1 MMSKAKTQLPK
12 KLLGYTSVQDYSL
25 YTHIDQAVWRYVMR
39 ISFPYFKKY
48 AHESYVKG
56 IEMVG
61 IPMDKIPKIDEM
73 DQNFDSFGWG
83 AVSVKGFIPPI
94 IFMEFLARK
103 VLPIAVDIRTSKNI
117 TYTPA
122 PDIIHEAAGHAPI
135 IANKDYADYL
145 SAYGEISQKAI
156 ESKYDAEQY
165 EIVRKLSLLK
175 DNPNADPKILNK
187 IENKFKNLS
196 KKKTWLSEASELARM
211 NWWTIEYGLV
221 GDLTKPKIYGA
232 GLLSSVSESVTS
244 LTKNVKKIPL
254 NKNCIKQPYNITE
267 PQPQLFVTKDFKK
280 LKTILIEYSK
290 TMAFKTGGGQALEK
304 AILSK
309 HITTTVMD
317 SGLQI
322 SGILEKCILNKR
334 QELAY
339 MTYNGGTQ
347 LSFKDCQL
355 EGHSKEF
362 HSEGYGCAIGKV
374 SAINKPLHDLDN
386 EELILIG
393 IIKNNYAEIKFVTGL
408 IVSGFINDIL
418 KIKKKP
424 ILINFKN
431 ASVKLDNKDL
441 FKPEWGEYDLACG
454 EKIISI
460 YGGPADWKKFNNST
474 NNIDNKAYQ
483 SSNLT
488 IDNVELN
495 QLYEKVETLKVKKVS
510 NKDYVQILKTVYAS
524 YPNEWLVCMNIYEII
539 FNDSSLKD
547 EITFL
552 RNHLRKFKNDLQL
565 SDAIKRGIELIE
577 NSI

>member
-12 KLLGYTSVQDYSL
+12 KLLEYTSVQDYSL

-73 DQNFDSFGWG
+73 DQKLDSFGWG

-165 EIVRKLSLLK
+165 EIVRELSVLK

-280 LKTILIEYSK
+280 LKTILLKYSK

-322 SGILEKCILNKR
+322 SGVIEKCILNKR

-374 SAINKPLHDLDN
+374 SAINKPLHNLDN
-386 EELILIG
+386 EELISTG

-408 IVSGFINDIL
+408 TVSGFINDIL
-418 KIKKKP
+418 KINKKP
-424 ILINFKN
+424 ILINFKD

-454 EKIISI
+454 GKIISI
-460 YGGPADWKKFNNST
+460 YGGPADWEKFNNST
-474 NNIDNKAYQ
+474 TNIDNKTYQ

-488 IDNVELN
+488 LDNVELN
-495 QLYEKVETLKVKKVS
+495 QLYEKVETLKIKKAS
-510 NKDYVQILKTVYAS
+510 NKDYLQILKTVYTS
-524 YPNEWLVCMNIYEII
+524 YPNEWLICMNIYEII

-552 RNHLRKFKNDLQL
+552 RNHLRKFKNNLQL

-577 NSI
+577 NSN

>member
-1 MMSKAKTQLPK
+1 MSKAKTQLPK
-12 KLLGYTSVQDYSL
+12 KLLEYTSVQDYSL

-48 AHESYVKG
+48 AHKSYVKG

-73 DQNFDSFGWG
+73 DQKLDSFGWG

-165 EIVRKLSLLK
+165 EIVRELSVLK
-175 DNPNADPKILNK
+175 DNPNADPKALNK

-196 KKKTWLSEASELARM
+196 KQKTWLSEASELARM

-221 GDLTKPKIYGA
+221 GDLIKPKIYGA

-244 LTKNVKKIPL
+244 LTKNVEKIPL
-254 NKNCIKQPYNITE
+254 SKNCIKQSYNITE
-267 PQPQLFVTKDFKK
+267 PQPQLFVTKDFKN
-280 LKTILIEYSK
+280 LKTILIEYSN
-290 TMAFKTGGGQALEK
+290 TMAFRTGGDQALEK

-322 SGILEKCILNKR
+322 SGILEKCILNKQ

-339 MTYNGGTQ
+339 TIYSGGTQ
-347 LSFKDCQL
+347 LSFENFQL
-355 EGHSKEF
+355 EGHSKEY
-362 HSEGYGCAIGKV
+362 HSQGYGCAIGKV
-374 SAINKPLHDLDN
+374 AAINKPLHDLNN
-386 EELILIG
+386 EELILTG
-393 IIKNNYAEIKFVTGL
+393 IIKNNYAEIKFVSGL
-408 IVSGFINDIL
+408 TVSGFINDIL
-418 KIKKKP
+418 RIHKKP

-431 ASVKLDNKDL
+431 ASVKLDNKYL

-454 EKIISI
+454 GEIISV
-460 YGGPADWKKFNNST
+460 YGGPADWEQFYNAT
-474 NNIDNKAYQ
+474 NNVNKNTHQ

-488 IDNVELN
+488 LDNVKLN
-495 QLYEKVETLKVKKVS
+495 QLYEKVETLKIKKTS
-510 NKDYVQILKTVYAS
+510 NKNYVQILKTVYAS

-539 FNDSSLKD
+539 FDDPTLKD

-552 RNHLRKFKNDLQL
+552 RNHLRKFKSDIQL

-577 NSI
+577 NSN

>member
-73 DQNFDSFGWG
+73 DQKLDSFGWG

-322 SGILEKCILNKR
+322 SGVLEKCILNKQ

-347 LSFKDCQL
+347 LSFEDCQL

-418 KIKKKP
+418 KINKKP
-424 ILINFKN
+424 ILINFKD

-454 EKIISI
+454 GKIISI
-460 YGGPADWKKFNNST
+460 YGGPADWEKFNNST
-474 NNIDNKAYQ
+474 TNIDNKAYQ

>member
-1 MMSKAKTQLPK
+1 MSKAKTQLPK
-12 KLLGYTSVQDYSL
+12 KLLEYTSVQDYSL

-73 DQNFDSFGWG
+73 DQKLDSFGWG

-165 EIVRKLSLLK
+165 EIVRELSVLK
-175 DNPNADPKILNK
+175 DNPNANPKILNK

-290 TMAFKTGGGQALEK
+290 TIA
-304 AILSK
+304 
-309 HITTTVMD
+309 
-317 SGLQI
+317 
-322 SGILEKCILNKR
+322 
-334 QELAY
+334 
-339 MTYNGGTQ
+339 
-347 LSFKDCQL
+347 
-355 EGHSKEF
+355 
-362 HSEGYGCAIGKV
+362 
-374 SAINKPLHDLDN
+374 
-386 EELILIG
+386 
-393 IIKNNYAEIKFVTGL
+393 
-408 IVSGFINDIL
+408 
-418 KIKKKP
+418 
-424 ILINFKN
+424 
-431 ASVKLDNKDL
+431 
-441 FKPEWGEYDLACG
+441 
-454 EKIISI
+454 
-460 YGGPADWKKFNNST
+460 
-474 NNIDNKAYQ
+474 
-483 SSNLT
+483 
-488 IDNVELN
+488 
-495 QLYEKVETLKVKKVS
+495 
-510 NKDYVQILKTVYAS
+510 
-524 YPNEWLVCMNIYEII
+524 
-539 FNDSSLKD
+539 
-547 EITFL
+547 
-552 RNHLRKFKNDLQL
+552 
-565 SDAIKRGIELIE
+565 
-577 NSI
+577 

>member
-12 KLLGYTSVQDYSL
+12 KLLEYTSVQDYSL

-73 DQNFDSFGWG
+73 DQKLDSFGWG

-165 EIVRKLSLLK
+165 EIVRELSVLK
-175 DNPNADPKILNK
+175 DNPNADPKILSK

-322 SGILEKCILNKR
+322 SGVIEKCILNKR

-362 HSEGYGCAIGKV
+362 HSEGYGCATGKV

-386 EELILIG
+386 EELILTG

-408 IVSGFINDIL
+408 TVSGFINDIL
-418 KIKKKP
+418 KINKKP
-424 ILINFKN
+424 ILINFKD

-460 YGGPADWKKFNNST
+460 YGGPADWEKFNNST
-474 NNIDNKAYQ
+474 TNIDNKAYQ

-488 IDNVELN
+488 LDNIELN
-495 QLYEKVETLKVKKVS
+495 QLYEKVETLKIKKAS

-524 YPNEWLVCMNIYEII
+524 YPNEWLICMNIYEII

-577 NSI
+577 NSN

>member
-73 DQNFDSFGWG
+73 DQKLDTFGWG

-418 KIKKKP
+418 KINKKP

-441 FKPEWGEYDLACG
+441 FKPECGEYDLACG